1 MGEAALTGVPVVC
14 TDVGA
19 SFCVVTDRTTGKRF
33 SEVVAPNDAYSLA
46 RAQISVLGLLG
57 EWSAFADDEEG
68 YEPPTLSFHPTRQE
82 VQDISERMYAKQ
94 EQRRR
99 LGMLGRSNVL
109 NSFSSDRY
117 LREHEQML
125 WLGKYRSR
133 SYVARR
139 PASSSGSSSGFFKV
153 KQEKSALTSSSSSG
167 FFQIKA
173 EKSAFEQTHDP
184 PLTPAGDLWWGPV
197 RKKLRRARPYGPVH
211 KDSYSGSLPPTPC

>member
-19 SFCVVTDRTTGKRF
+19 SFCVVTDRATGKRF

-46 RAQISVLGLLG
+46 TAQLRVLALLG
-57 EWSAFADDEEG
+57 EWSVFAEDEEG
-68 YEPPTLSFHPTRQE
+68 YQPPKLSFQPTPEE
-82 VQDISERMYAKQ
+82 VKQISNRMYEKA

-99 LGMLGRSNVL
+99 FGMLGRANVL

-133 SYVARR
+133 SYAACRLV
-139 PASSSGSSSGFFKV
+139 SSNSSGDLKKLPSVGETEDTLLTPDVWWAARNKLKRDRRYSPAESA
-153 KQEKSALTSSSSSG
+153 SAL
-167 FFQIKA
+167 Q
-173 EKSAFEQTHDP
+173 
-184 PLTPAGDLWWGPV
+184 
-197 RKKLRRARPYGPVH
+197 
-211 KDSYSGSLPPTPC
+211 SLC